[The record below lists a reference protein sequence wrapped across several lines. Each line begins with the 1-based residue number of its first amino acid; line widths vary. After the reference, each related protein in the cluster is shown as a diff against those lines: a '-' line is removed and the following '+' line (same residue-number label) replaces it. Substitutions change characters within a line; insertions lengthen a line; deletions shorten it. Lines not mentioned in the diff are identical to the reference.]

1 MRIKHS
7 LLNIGVGLG
16 NQVIITALSFISRT
30 VFVTYLGVEYLGLNG
45 LFTSILAM
53 LALAEAGIGSSIMYS
68 LYKPVADDDRDKI
81 SVLMKLYKNAYL
93 VIAVVVLL
101 LGLSLMPFL
110 KYFIGNTQIEHVNF
124 IYLIFL
130 LNTVAPYL
138 YMHKNSFL
146 NVCQKGYIVTGFYSV
161 SSIIST
167 SLKIAILYYT
177 QNFILYLLVESF
189 ITITSS
195 VVLALIVNNK
205 YPFLKEKVRAKLDPE
220 TKAGIVK
227 NVKAIVLQNIGAYLV
242 LGTDNIIISS
252 FVGIAAVGIYS
263 NYKMLIDI
271 SRTFINQ
278 IFNNIYH
285 SVGNLVANE
294 NMEKIY
300 SIYKVYRLVNFW
312 LYASITITMYIM
324 LGPFIKVWLGDGY
337 LMDGATV
344 LLLMLIFYEKGMRN
358 AITTVKTTSG
368 IFHSDRFAPLVQ
380 AAINL
385 GLSITLVR
393 YIGITGVFV
402 GTLISSVF
410 VPFWTTPYLVYKK
423 VFKLPLVHYFGMYF
437 LYLVIGVGTYF
448 ITDYSSSFIDGDN
461 FGLLIL
467 KGIICFLIPNVIFV
481 LVFMSTTEY
490 KYIMN
495 VLKALYSKFFF
506 KLVANKQN

>member
-7 LLNIGVGLG
+7 LLNIGAGLG
-16 NQVIITALSFISRT
+16 NQIIITALSFISRT
-30 VFVTYLGVEYLGLNG
+30 VFVTYLGVEYLGLNA
-45 LFTSILAM
+45 LFTSVLAM

-68 LYKPVADDDRDKI
+68 LYKPVADDDREKI

-110 KYFIGNTQIEHVNF
+110 KYFIGDTKIENVNI

-146 NVCQKGYIVTGFYSV
+146 NVCQKGYIVTGIYSI

-167 SLKIAILYYT
+167 SLKIGILYYT

-195 VVLALIVNNK
+195 VVLALIVNKK
-205 YPFLKEKVRAKLDPE
+205 YPFLKEKVKAKLDPE

-263 NYKMLIDI
+263 NYRMLIDI

-278 IFNNIYH
+278 VFDNIYH

-294 NMEKIY
+294 NIEKIY

-312 LYASITITMYIM
+312 LYCSITITMHIM
-324 LGPFIKVWLGDGY
+324 LGPFINVWLGESY

-385 GLSITLVR
+385 SLSIILVR
-393 YIGITGVFV
+393 YIGITGVFL
-402 GTLISSVF
+402 GTLISSIF

-423 VFKLPLVHYFGMYF
+423 VFKLPLFHYFRTYF
-437 LYLVIGVGTYF
+437 LYLLIGVGIYF
-448 ITDYSSSFIDGDN
+448 ITEYCSGFIEADN
-461 FGLLIL
+461 FKLLIV
-467 KGIICFLIPNVIFV
+467 KGIICFLVPNIIFI
-481 LVFMSTTEY
+481 LVFMHTTEY
-490 KYIMN
+490 KYIIH
-495 VLKALYSKFFF
+495 VLKNLNNKFFIQ
-506 KLVANKQN
+506 KMAKKTS